1 MKYEIEL
8 SEFSSLENTYDFDI
22 YEEYETNYKEIC
34 NIIGYV
40 RCNLDE
46 FQEALYDNLKN
57 MIEWELLSMETEIKY
72 KFTKNDIEFGA
83 TGNYKVENDKVYFE
97 IS

>member
-1 MKYEIEL
+1 MIYEIDL
-8 SEFSSLENTYDFDI
+8 QEFATLENTYDFEVYTED
-22 YEEYETNYKEIC
+22 ETDYREIC

-57 MIEWELLSMETEIKY
+57 MIEWESLIMETEIKY
-72 KFTKNDIEFGA
+72 SFTKKGWEFGA
-83 TGNYKVENDKVYFE
+83 TGVYRIENDKVYFD